1 MSNRNNNPH
10 PWSCVKCGASGI
22 QYGSGRPRKYCSS
35 CAITKSKPYAKIT
48 DQEKLERRRLTQ
60 RKSYA
65 KHSTPRIRR
74 SNKKAYILAKKLE
87 RIECIVCHLKIT
99 INNHTAFDLDHR
111 IPRDKTF
118 ALSRATGRSLE
129 AIDHEFTKVDLM
141 CKMCHV
147 KKTEREGD
155 HKHRPDEQYELQ
167 VQELQ
172 MSLFDEW

>member
-1 MSNRNNNPH
+1 
-10 PWSCVKCGASGI
+10 
-22 QYGSGRPRKYCSS
+22 
-35 CAITKSKPYAKIT
+35 
-48 DQEKLERRRLTQ
+48 
-60 RKSYA
+60 
-65 KHSTPRIRR
+65 
-74 SNKKAYILAKKLE
+74 LA

-99 INNHTAFDLDHR
+99 IENHAAFDLDHR
-111 IPRDKTF
+111 IPKDKTF
-118 ALSRATGRSLE
+118 ALSRATNRSLE

-167 VQELQ
+167 VRELQ